1 VTRPDPIQ
9 IRFAGA
15 GGQGVILAGV
25 LLAEAGMHDGLH
37 VVATQS
43 YGPEAR
49 LGAAKTEVVLSR
61 RPIVFPEV
69 RVPDLIVCLSEDA
82 YRKYATPLAPGGLRL
97 VEASVIESKPEPG
110 TVAAPLIA
118 MARGLGPNGA
128 VATNVV
134 ALGALVALSKVV
146 TEASLRDALRRRVKS
161 ALLEL
166 NERTLE
172 AGLAIGHTVDERSEA
187 AHGWW
192 QRFGDRVLG

>member
-1 VTRPDPIQ
+1 MTRPDPIQ
-9 IRFAGA
+9 VRFAGA

-82 YRKYATPLAPGGLRL
+82 YRKYARPLAPGGLRL
-97 VEASVIESKPEPG
+97 VEESAVVAADPEREPG
-110 TVAAPLIA
+110 TVTGQFIATARALGSHGGVAA
-118 MARGLGPNGA
+118 
-128 VATNVV
+128 NVV
-134 ALGALVALSKVV
+134 ALGALVALSNVV
-146 TEASLRDALRRRVKS
+146 SEASLRRALSQRVKPALR
-161 ALLEL
+161 EL
-166 NERTLE
+166 NERALG
-172 AGLAIGHTVDERSEA
+172 AGLAL
-187 AHGWW
+187 
-192 QRFGDRVLG
+192 VLHAISQ

>member
-1 VTRPDPIQ
+1 MTRPDPIQ
-9 IRFAGA
+9 VRFAGA

-82 YRKYATPLAPGGLRL
+82 YRKYARPLAPGGLRL
-97 VEASVIESKPEPG
+97 VEESAVVAADPEREPG
-110 TVAAPLIA
+110 TVTAPFIATARALGSNGGVAA
-118 MARGLGPNGA
+118 
-128 VATNVV
+128 NVV
-134 ALGALVALSKVV
+134 ALGALVALSSVV
-146 TEASLRDALRRRVKS
+146 SEASLRRALSQRVKPALR
-161 ALLEL
+161 EL
-166 NERTLE
+166 NERALA
-172 AGLAIGHTVDERSEA
+172 AGLALVPHAVS
-187 AHGWW
+187 
-192 QRFGDRVLG
+192 Q

>member
-1 VTRPDPIQ
+1 MRRSDPIQ
-9 IRFAGA
+9 VRFAGA

-61 RPIVFPEV
+61 QPIVFPEV

-82 YRKYATPLAPGGLRL
+82 YRKYSRPLASGGLRL
-97 VEASVIESKPEPG
+97 VEESVLPAGSEPETG
-110 TVAAPLIA
+110 TVTAPLIA
-118 MARGLGPNGA
+118 TARGLGPNGA
-128 VATNVV
+128 VAANVV
-134 ALGALVALSKVV
+134 ALGALVALSEVV
-146 TEASLRDALRRRVKS
+146 TEASLRRALRQRVKP

-166 NERTLE
+166 NERALA
-172 AGLAIGHTVDERSEA
+172 AGLGLALLVPG
-187 AHGWW
+187 
-192 QRFGDRVLG
+192 